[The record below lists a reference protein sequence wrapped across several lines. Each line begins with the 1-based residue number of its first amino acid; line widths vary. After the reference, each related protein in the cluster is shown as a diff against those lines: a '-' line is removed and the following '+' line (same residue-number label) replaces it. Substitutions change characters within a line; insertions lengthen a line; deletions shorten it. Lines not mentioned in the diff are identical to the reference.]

1 MSEDK
6 IPKTLQGQAF
16 ERAKNPT
23 KLNAGTPHDWE
34 DLYQNTKHWQDSSDG
49 WVKTMTQ
56 SKENKEIFEDSV
68 ENEIDDE
75 SDFTSESK
83 ENKELY
89 QEYIKTTDTPVAYR
103 DWLREKVNGTTTS
116 STKTSK

>member
-1 MSEDK
+1 MKKDK

-23 KLNAGTPHDWE
+23 TLNAGTPHDWE
-34 DLYQNTKHWQDSSDG
+34 DLYQNTKAWQESSDG
-49 WVKTMTQ
+49 WVKTMT
-56 SKENKEIFEDSV
+56 
-68 ENEIDDE
+68 
-75 SDFTSESK
+75 ESK
-83 ENKELY
+83 ENKQLY
-89 QEYIKTTDTPVAYR
+89 KEYVKSTNNPIAYR

>member
-1 MSEDK
+1 MKKDK

-23 KLNAGTPHDWE
+23 TLNAGTPHDWE
-34 DLYQNTKHWQDSSDG
+34 DLYQNTKAWQESSDG
-49 WVKTMTQ
+49 WVKTMT
-56 SKENKEIFEDSV
+56 
-68 ENEIDDE
+68 
-75 SDFTSESK
+75 ESK
-83 ENKELY
+83 ENKQLY
-89 QEYIKTTDTPVAYR
+89 KEYMKSTNNPIAYR

>member
-1 MSEDK
+1 MKEDK

-34 DLYQNTKHWQDSSDG
+34 DLYQNTKHWQESSDG

-56 SKENKEIFEDSV
+56 
-68 ENEIDDE
+68 
-75 SDFTSESK
+75 SK

-103 DWLREKVNGTTTS
+103 DWLREKINGTTTS